1 MEDDTELNERLYSTQ
16 SLTRIVYL
24 IRQLWAAR
32 LEHLI
37 SLSQKLSQICK
48 YMSLLCHAG
57 LLQLKRNKTLI
68 KYIPKIVTID
78 KLFD

>member
-1 MEDDTELNERLYSTQ
+1 MEDDTELHERLYYTQ

-37 SLSQKLSQICK
+37 SLSQKLSIHHVWSD
-48 YMSLLCHAG
+48 M
-57 LLQLKRNKTLI
+57 
-68 KYIPKIVTID
+68 
-78 KLFD
+78 